1 MLSRSCSEDVIL
13 AKAMNLSANDH
24 RLGCLG
30 AMNALN
36 ALKDHCNIICVHKST
51 PPLVTFK
58 VALFFSKLL
67 LEQECFQM
75 LNPCALHF
83 LTEQL

>member
-30 AMNALN
+30 AMNAMN
-36 ALKDHCNIICVHKST
+36 TLKDHCNTICVHEST
-51 PPLVTFK
+51 PLLVTFK
-58 VALFFSKLL
+58 VAFFLKASARTG
-67 LEQECFQM
+67 M
-75 LNPCALHF
+75 LPHVQSLCSTF
-83 LTEQL
+83 PY